1 MRYKIACVGRI
12 KEDYL
17 MQIIEE
23 DRKAV
28 NRHDELIICEVPDE
42 QIPRKASDKVNA
54 RIINTEAQ
62 RLKNVIENDEYIIA
76 LCIEG
81 RKTTI
86 EDLRK
91 QIVKAE
97 NLGMDTVTFVIGGS
111 LGLDPEITRRA
122 NYKMSVSEMTF
133 PHQLMRA
140 ALVEQIMLISGEMV

>member
-17 MQIIEE
+17 TQIIEE

-62 RLKNVIENDEYIIA
+62 KLKNVIENDEYIIA

-81 RKTTI
+81 RKTTR

-97 NLGMDTVTFVIGGS
+97 NLGRNTVTFVIGGS
-111 LGLDPEITRRA
+111 LGLDPEII
-122 NYKMSVSEMTF
+122 K
-133 PHQLMRA
+133 
-140 ALVEQIMLISGEMV
+140 